1 MVRLSAWWGSKSVDA
16 ITISSPFFQSP
27 VFKTSIVLLP
37 AAAVFASLVQ
47 ESFRLPCRLRVPP
60 MSMIPRSPI
69 VMYVFT
75 RDVIGQGNGRIARVG
90 VGFTANLQLP
100 VQHDPLGG
108 QFKISIV
115 CEAQFAVDR
124 QTAQRRRTD
133 IEDNVHVFAN
143 GDCGAFAWHLPVRPG
158 GRIRPAL
165 PFDRRRTFC

>member
-16 ITISSPFFQSP
+16 TTIASPFFQSP
-27 VFKTSIVLLP
+27 AFKTSIVLLP

-69 VMYVFT
+69 ASYVFT

-90 VGFTANLQLP
+90 AGFSTNLQLP

-108 QFKISIV
+108 QFKIFII

-124 QTAQRRRTD
+124 
-133 IEDNVHVFAN
+133 
-143 GDCGAFAWHLPVRPG
+143 
-158 GRIRPAL
+158 
-165 PFDRRRTFC
+165 